1 MKILFLEPHE
11 GTFYLFHQ
19 ELAQKLITLGHE
31 VCVSA
36 PDGDFT
42 QNIKDLGCIKFNAP
56 VKRRS
61 INPLSDLKLLIYYI
75 KLIKNLKPNVILT
88 FTIKP
93 CVYGGLAAQF
103 THTPYIADITGLGT
117 AIENKGV
124 LRFIALSL
132 YKLGLRKAAKI
143 FFENSRDQKFFIAH
157 KIAAQDKTRLTS
169 GAGVNLNKFKLED
182 YPDSSQNIKFLFVG
196 RIMKDKGVN
205 ELLEAFNNIN
215 NKNQPCGVEHKN
227 LYLDIVGGC
236 EENEYLLKLEQAHQA
251 NKNIIYHGEQQDMQK
266 FYKESHCVIL
276 PTYHE
281 GMANAL
287 QEASATGRP
296 VIASNIP
303 GCQETFDD
311 NITGFACEPKD
322 AQSLTQAINKFINL
336 NHQERREMGLR
347 AREKMQREFD
357 KEIVVDAYID
367 EINKIN

>member
-11 GTFYLFHQ
+11 GTFYLFHK
-19 ELAQKLITLGHE
+19 ELAQKLIKLGHE

-42 QNIKDLGCIKFNAP
+42 QNIKDLGCVKLNAP

-182 YPDSSQNIKFLFVG
+182 YPESPDGAIKFLFVG
-196 RIMKDKGVN
+196 RIMKDKGIN
-205 ELLEAFNNIN
+205 ELLEAFNNFN
-215 NKNQPCGVEHKN
+215 RKNI
-227 LYLDIVGGC
+227 YLDIVGGC
-236 EENEYLLKLEQAHQA
+236 EEDEYLLKLEQAHQA
-251 NKNIIYHGEQQDMQK
+251 NNNIIYHGVQHDMQK
-266 FYKESHCVIL
+266 FYKASHCVIL

-336 NHQERREMGLR
+336 NHQERREMGLK

-367 EINKIN
+367 EINKFAK